1 MMFST
6 HTLDRERCDWSEHLE
21 DLSPVQMHGGTW
33 LKREDLFAPLG
44 EGGINGSKLRGC
56 IMMLRNRYEQGAEV
70 IYTGASIKSPQH
82 SMTAAVCHHF
92 GMDSIHVIGA
102 TKADTAIKAIQVQMG
117 AWFGA
122 RYQIIGAGFN
132 PNLQHEV
139 RRLVDATPVPCATM
153 PYGISPEGP
162 EEILEFHRLGGLQ
175 VQNLPDVHTLIIP
188 AGSCNSL
195 ASILYGLQKNNRPTS
210 LRRIVTVAI
219 GPDKTKWVWERL
231 KQLEVSDGYRYHQY
245 ATGTVGAQLAKE
257 PQQRNYLE
265 IVHLDL
271 HGEGFAGYQDE
282 MKESIGEVKLHPTY
296 EGKVRRYLNKNYPFL
311 QDDRTCMWI
320 VGGPSSIQAMWDSCS
335 GELGTPPS
343 RLPIFD
349 NPIATGEAL

>member
-1 MMFST
+1 MSVFPA
-6 HTLDRERCDWSEHLE
+6 HTLDRERCDWSEYLE
-21 DLSPVQMHGGTW
+21 AHSPVEMHAGTW

-44 EGGINGSKLRGC
+44 VGGINGSKLRAC
-56 IMMLRNRYEQGAEV
+56 ILMLKNRYERGADM

-82 SMTAAVCHHF
+82 SMTAAVCRHF
-92 GMDSIHVIGA
+92 GMESVHVIGA
-102 TKADTAIKAIQVQMG
+102 TKADTAIKAVQVQMG

-122 RYQIIGAGFN
+122 RYKIIGAGFN

-139 RRLVDATPVPCATM
+139 RRLLEAHQGKAEVM

-162 EEILEFHRLGGLQ
+162 DEILQFHQLGGLQ

-188 AGSCNSL
+188 SGSCNSL
-195 ASILYGLQKNNRPTS
+195 ASILYGLQKNDRPSS

-231 KQLEVSDGYRYHQY
+231 KQLDVADGYRYHQY
-245 ATGTVGAQLAKE
+245 ATGTVGIQLARE

-271 HGEGFAGYQDE
+271 HGQGFASYQDE
-282 MKESIGEVKLHPTY
+282 MRESIGDVRLHPTY
-296 EGKVRRYLNKNYPFL
+296 EGKVRRYLNQNYPGL
-311 QDDRTCMWI
+311 QDDRSCMWI
-320 VGGPSSIQAMWDSCS
+320 VGGPSSVQGMWDACS

-343 RLPIFD
+343 SLPVWKGD
-349 NPIATGEAL
+349 SL